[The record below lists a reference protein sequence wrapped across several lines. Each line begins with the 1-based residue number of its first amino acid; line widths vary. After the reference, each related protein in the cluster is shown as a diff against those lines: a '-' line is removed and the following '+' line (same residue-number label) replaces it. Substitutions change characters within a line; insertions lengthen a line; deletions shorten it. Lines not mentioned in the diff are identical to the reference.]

1 MTTSNPLEV
10 TPDAK
15 ATGPSSPEDG
25 LVEAAA
31 PKLAALE
38 ALLASR
44 GPALV
49 AFSGGVDS
57 TFVLHVAHKVLGDRC
72 VALTAVSA
80 SLAPEEAVEA
90 AELAGR
96 IGARHVLVRSGELDN
111 PSYAQNPINRC
122 YFCKTELY
130 SLCEV
135 KREELKLEVVLDGFN
150 ADDRRDHRPGHQAAR
165 EHRVLSPL
173 SEVGLT
179 KAEIRALSRAA
190 GLPTWDKP
198 QMACLASRIP
208 YGTGVTRERL
218 LQIGAGESELR
229 KLGLR
234 SFRLRFH
241 HEVARLEVAAE
252 ELFHFDAPAFR
263 AAVNGALKA
272 QGFRFVALDLEPF
285 RSGRMNEAA
294 GITPQVGSHP
304 LPVLPAR

>member
-1 MTTSNPLEV
+1 MAERDMAP
-10 TPDAK
+10 TPAPDDASQD
-15 ATGPSSPEDG
+15 AIC
-25 LVEAAA
+25 EAAA

-57 TFVLHVAHKVLGDRC
+57 TFVLSVAHRVLGDGC
-72 VALTAVSA
+72 IALTAVSP

-90 AELAGR
+90 AALAGQ

-130 SLCEV
+130 TLCEQ
-135 KREELKLEVVLDGFN
+135 KRVELKLEVVLDGFN
-150 ADDRRDHRPGHQAAR
+150 SDDKRDHRPGHQAAR

-218 LQIGAGESELR
+218 LQIAAGESALR
-229 KLGLR
+229 KLGLK

-241 HEVARLEVAAE
+241 HEVARLEIAAE
-252 ELFHFDAPAFR
+252 ELHRFDAAPFR
-263 AAVNGALKA
+263 AEVNAALKA
-272 QGFRFVALDLEPF
+272 EGFRFVALDLEPF

-294 GITPQVGSHP
+294 GIVPQVASHA
-304 LPVLPAR
+304 LPVLPAGS